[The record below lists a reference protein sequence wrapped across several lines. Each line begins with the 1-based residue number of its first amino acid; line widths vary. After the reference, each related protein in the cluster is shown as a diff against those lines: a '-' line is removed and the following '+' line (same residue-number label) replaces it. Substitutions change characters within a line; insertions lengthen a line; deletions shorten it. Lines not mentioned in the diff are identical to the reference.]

1 MDNSNKQNELNLSKK
16 QNITT
21 SVEVIIFDL
30 DKTLINET
38 ICKETETV
46 LQKLKERQ
54 YSLAVAS
61 YNAYAKWFC
70 DRYNIS
76 KYFDIICANPAET
89 KISHIKSIMQFYNI
103 TDTSK
108 MVFFDDKYSNCHII
122 QSELQIPSIKV
133 DKQCGIRL
141 CDIMWLL

>member
-1 MDNSNKQNELNLSKK
+1 MDNLNQQNTHNSSKISNIPS
-16 QNITT
+16 

-46 LQKLKERQ
+46 LQKLKEQQ
-54 YSLAVAS
+54 YSLAIAS

-76 KYFDIICANPAET
+76 KYFVLSKTYFIGIALCFMQII
-89 KISHIKSIMQFYNI
+89 
-103 TDTSK
+103 
-108 MVFFDDKYSNCHII
+108 
-122 QSELQIPSIKV
+122 SIK
-133 DKQCGIRL
+133 
-141 CDIMWLL
+141 